1 MAEILNQ
8 PNKRKSF
15 KKYMLEGFMIFLAV
29 FMGFVAEN
37 IRENISEAS
46 IEQEMAKNLYAELES
61 DSIKLAKIQIWR
73 KKKEHSFLYVMKYL
87 KDSSLVNLSNHFYR
101 HFTFAV
107 LQIGSNSTFDP
118 TDGLLIQLQNSGTRR
133 YFKNPL
139 IQKQVS
145 ELGATINFVR
155 IRNERELGFSA
166 QIWRPLIQKHYD
178 FEWLEEFMD
187 NGKRTIA
194 QTIMDS
200 AFVSERKPHFVKENQ
215 VDREELYNATAGYL
229 LTLRGTSLTVYN
241 DYKLACAKLLQTLRQ
256 EYKLSPNYGKQNIST
271 VQIQN

>member
-1 MAEILNQ
+1 MDEILNQ

-15 KKYMLEGFMIFLAV
+15 KKYLLEGFMIFVAV
-29 FMGFVAEN
+29 FMGFIAEN

-73 KKKEHSFLYVMKYL
+73 KKKEQSWLYIMKYV
-87 KDSSLVNLSNHFYR
+87 KDSSLVNLSNNFYK
-101 HFTFAV
+101 HFTFAF

-145 ELGATINFVR
+145 EFGAAINFLR
-155 IRNERELGFSA
+155 IRNEREMGFSA
-166 QIWRPLIQKHYD
+166 QILRPIIQKHYD
-178 FEWLEEFMD
+178 YDWLEEFME
-187 NGKRTIA
+187 NGKRTISQA
-194 QTIMDS
+194 ILDS
-200 AFVSERKPHFVKENQ
+200 SFVVTRKPHFVKENQ
-215 VDREELYNATAGYL
+215 IDREELYNISAGSL

-256 EYKLSPNYGKQNIST
+256 EYKLSGKYRN
-271 VQIQN
+271 